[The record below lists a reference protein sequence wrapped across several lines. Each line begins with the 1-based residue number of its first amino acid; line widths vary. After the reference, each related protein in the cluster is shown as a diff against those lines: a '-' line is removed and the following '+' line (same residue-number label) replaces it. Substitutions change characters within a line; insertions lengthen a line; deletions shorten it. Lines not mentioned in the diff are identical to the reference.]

1 MNLLEFLELLDVATL
16 ETVMADLERL
26 SGSDAKAAKQRA
38 AQDIMEDVLDER
50 YACGEGAPDPTY
62 TDPENT
68 NP

>member
-16 ETVMADLERL
+16 ETIMADLERL
-26 SGSDAKAAKQRA
+26 SASDAKAAKQRV

-50 YACGEGAPDPTY
+50 YSCGEGAPDP
-62 TDPENT
+62 ENT